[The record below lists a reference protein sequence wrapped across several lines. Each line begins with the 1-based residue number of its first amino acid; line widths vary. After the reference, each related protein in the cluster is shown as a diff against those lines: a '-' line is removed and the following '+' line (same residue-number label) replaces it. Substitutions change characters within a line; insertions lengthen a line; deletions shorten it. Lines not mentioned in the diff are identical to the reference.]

1 MLSGGPPPMSCRG
14 EIFIAG
20 GVDRSI
26 TLGHVNTSEV
36 LATAGGVRAPPGHS
50 FRITT
55 LSGRWVEVEGTSSRF
70 TWGGKPE
77 CCKRGR
83 GIGSPKNSLGQV
95 GRRGDPVGRLPIQ
108 GGHAAW
114 SPVVGGSRHLDHMM
128 VRAAPR
134 VAPEVGKPHVCPVEL
149 CAALVDRDDVVS

>member
-1 MLSGGPPPMSCRG
+1 MN
-14 EIFIAG
+14 
-20 GVDRSI
+20 
-26 TLGHVNTSEV
+26 TLRDWWG
-36 LATAGGVRAPPGHS
+36 
-50 FRITT
+50 
-55 LSGRWVEVEGTSSRF
+55 EVERAAHDI
-70 TWGGKPE
+70 TWGEKRDD
-77 CCKRGR
+77 CKRGR